1 MPSTITTMAAKE
13 HYVYILRCSDST
25 LYTGLTTEPERRY
38 EEHRSR
44 GKKCA
49 KYTYAHPVV
58 CMEALWKTEDKV
70 QAAKL
75 ESKIKALARD
85 KKLRLIAG
93 DEALICGVE
102 GCERVIVPE
111 KLKKETVNE

>member
-1 MPSTITTMAAKE
+1 MSTMAAEKP
-13 HYVYILRCSDST
+13 HFVYILRCSDQT

-58 CMEALWKTEDKV
+58 CMEALWETGGKV

-75 ESKIKALARD
+75 ESKIKSLPRD
-85 KKLRLIAG
+85 KKLELIAG
-93 DEALICGVE
+93 NETLIGSVE
-102 GCERVIVPE
+102 GCVRIEVPQ